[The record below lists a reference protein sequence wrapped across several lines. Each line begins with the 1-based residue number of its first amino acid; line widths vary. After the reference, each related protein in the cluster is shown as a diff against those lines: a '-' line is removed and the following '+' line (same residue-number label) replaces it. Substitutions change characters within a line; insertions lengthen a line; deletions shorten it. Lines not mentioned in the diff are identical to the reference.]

1 MKAFVSLALILA
13 LAANAPI
20 RSVSSLGKAE
30 AQCRPN
36 EPGPALL
43 IVVHGLKDRD
53 GILRAELYPA
63 NDQDFLADDNILVQQ
78 GKVFRRV
85 DINVPQ
91 AGDPILCMRI
101 PGAGRYSLSVLHDRD
116 RNLKFGL
123 FSDGIGF
130 GGNPKIGRSRPKAA
144 AASVS
149 AGASVTRTDVTLN
162 YLRGF
167 SMRPLAH

>member
-78 GKVFRRV
+78 GKVAAV
-85 DINVPQ
+85 
-91 AGDPILCMRI
+91 
-101 PGAGRYSLSVLHDRD
+101 H
-116 RNLKFGL
+116 
-123 FSDGIGF
+123 GF
-130 GGNPKIGRSRPKAA
+130 KAA
-144 AASVS
+144 DEEGGVVHGSPK
-149 AGASVTRTDVTLN
+149 
-162 YLRGF
+162 F
-167 SMRPLAH
+167 